1 MLAQSISPRSGRL
14 SASQRR
20 VQRRVRR
27 LCFKAAVRLAAD
39 AQFRFTHRATQGKAL
54 WSDSVGVW
62 LGNATFIHWAM
73 GEARIDIPRIVAET
87 DGAPESEDEFHK
99 AVHLELMAY
108 WADRLGFAAA
118 EEYPGLAAVAVTW
131 ENSSAGNLHA
141 RWAGSANAPRPA
153 ILAHAGGMLERV

>member
-1 MLAQSISPRSGRL
+1 MLAQRISPTSGRL

-27 LCFKAAVRLAAD
+27 LCFKAAVRLAVD

-62 LGNATFIHWAM
+62 LGSATFIHWAM
-73 GEARIDIPRIVAET
+73 GEARIDIPRIVAKT
-87 DGAPESEDEFHK
+87 DGAPDGEDEFQK

-108 WADRLGFAAA
+108 WADCLASLPPKST
-118 EEYPGLAAVAVTW
+118 PGWLP
-131 ENSSAGNLHA
+131 L
-141 RWAGSANAPRPA
+141 P
-153 ILAHAGGMLERV
+153 